1 MENKKWSDF
10 CDITMADSNQLH
22 AVCLDTFP
30 PCVYM
35 NDTSHHIASL
45 VNSYNQMKTQEDC
58 LNDKVYYYIIAINF
72 TSNKLMKSL
81 F

>member
-35 NDTSHHIASL
+35 NDTSHAISNLVHSYNDVKTEQNQLDHKVSYIDLLSL
-45 VNSYNQMKTQEDC
+45 VF
-58 LNDKVYYYIIAINF
+58 INW
-72 TSNKLMKSL
+72 
-81 F
+81 